1 MEPERF
7 DRLATGVVRR
17 RRVLRGLLV
26 SAEDFRPERERVG
39 TGARGR

>member
-1 MEPERF
+1 MEPECF
-7 DRLATGVVRR
+7 DRLATVVG
-17 RRVLRGLLV
+17 RRVLRGLLG